1 MEALPIRSF
10 YCVYLLRSL
19 MKPMTCYV
27 GSTLHPRR
35 RLAQHNG
42 ETKGGASRTSQMK
55 LRPWE
60 MVCVVTGFPSQIAAL
75 QFEWAWSHAS
85 LTLKIPKN
93 DRQTS
98 LFGTRPDGTRPGDT
112 KFTKSRKKQKKRKRR
127 TPSKLPDRLQ
137 QLDLLLR
144 VHSFLRWPV
153 AVRFFAK
160 DVWLL
165 WEHQTRTRVECGEEP
180 HRNSIAFTLDL
191 KLQEMKDGETGVG
204 KRQQRQH
211 GQNGIGGL
219 EGLDITYDSIQPC
232 VQKINN
238 ILSERNKG
246 DPSRCMICKS
256 ELHHPHETTVVCPH
270 ALCEHISHVTC
281 LSVEFLKQEASKASN
296 AKGRGQQRGCDLAS
310 IKTQVL
316 PVNGSCPSCGK
327 STQWIDIVK
336 PLTYRLRVKVPE
348 KKTRIA
354 KKVTKNQ
361 KTRGRKK
368 STALADDQMEYE
380 EEDEVFEEDDEEIF
394 EEEDEEVFEEVDEE
408 GVEGDQDE
416 EELSEADDG
425 DNLQRASN
433 SDASDIKGWLW
444 RDPFADYHVQ
454 EAFSDMGSDESVME

>member
-10 YCVYLLRSL
+10 YCVYLLRSV
-19 MKPMTCYV
+19 MKPMSCYV

-42 ETKGGASRTSQMK
+42 ETRGGAFRTSQSK

-85 LTLKIPKN
+85 RTTKISKE

-98 LFGTRPDGTRPGDT
+98 LV
-112 KFTKSRKKQKKRKRR
+112 

-137 QLDLLLR
+137 QLDVLLR
-144 VHSFLRWPV
+144 VRSFLRWPV

-165 WEHQTRTRVECGEEP
+165 WEHQRRIQVECGEEP
-180 HRNSIAFTLDL
+180 HRNSIPFTLDL
-191 KLQEMKDGETGVG
+191 KLQEMKDSETEIG

-211 GQNGIGGL
+211 GQNGVGGL

-232 VQKINN
+232 VQKINH
-238 ILSERNKG
+238 ILSKRTKG
-246 DPSRCMICKS
+246 GPLRCMICKS

-281 LSVEFLKQEASKASN
+281 LSIEFLKQEASKAAN
-296 AKGRGQQRGCDLAS
+296 AKDSGQQRGCGLAS
-310 IKTQVL
+310 IETQVL
-316 PVNGSCPSCGK
+316 PVNGSCPNCGK

-348 KKTRIA
+348 KKTRTG
-354 KKVTKNQ
+354 KK
-361 KTRGRKK
+361 
-368 STALADDQMEYE
+368 
-380 EEDEVFEEDDEEIF
+380 
-394 EEEDEEVFEEVDEE
+394 
-408 GVEGDQDE
+408 
-416 EELSEADDG
+416 
-425 DNLQRASN
+425 
-433 SDASDIKGWLW
+433 
-444 RDPFADYHVQ
+444 
-454 EAFSDMGSDESVME
+454 